1 MAMGTAL
8 DTEAAKWKTG
18 QFQIGDAP
26 NPIGLLYE
34 HNKGIATLAV
44 GFLGFSVGFSDK
56 LVQSANF
63 AAAPW
68 MLTSVWVL
76 LILSVILVLSA
87 SANLH
92 IFLFLPP
99 DASVPAQV
107 ERYKARYNRAAAEIG
122 IAGWSLAGAT
132 AVFAVFGALVM
143 FYAPRPLTLEAAI
156 GKATAFCDRV
166 AGSAAAKWRAD
177 TSTLDETGKLQK
189 IALMDATSKQ
199 SCSVAVRI
207 ADGDIAQFN
216 RIEPKPA
223 PPAPE
228 AVDVATLQRWLQEHG
243 YRPGPVDGKFGRKT
257 AAALAR
263 FQLQHN
269 LRGSGR
275 LDENTVKALDAYK
288 RAS

>member
-1 MAMGTAL
+1 MGTAL

-26 NPIGLLYE
+26 NPISLLYE
-34 HNKGIATLAV
+34 HNKGIATLAI

-63 AAAPW
+63 TAAPW

-76 LILSVILVLSA
+76 LILAIVLVLAA

-99 DASVPAQV
+99 DVTVQKQV
-107 ERYKARYNRAAAEIG
+107 DRYKARYNRAATEIG
-122 IAGWSLAGAT
+122 IAGWSLAGA
-132 AVFAVFGALVM
+132 AVVFAVFGALVM
-143 FYAPRPLTLEAAI
+143 FYTQRPLTLEAAI
-156 GKATAFCDRV
+156 GKATVFCDRV
-166 AGSAAAKWRAD
+166 AGNAAAKWRAD

-189 IALMDATSKQ
+189 IALTDETSKQ

-228 AVDVATLQRWLQEHG
+228 AVDVTALQRWLQEHG
-243 YRPGPVDGKFGRKT
+243 YHPGPADGRFGRKT

-263 FQLQHN
+263 FQLQQN

-275 LDENTVKALDAYK
+275 LDENTLKALGAYK
-288 RAS
+288 RAP